1 MSEIARA
8 IKQAAARGEQMYLRL
23 CLVDGVDESRRTV
36 ACTPVD
42 GGAALTGVNLQA
54 TESQAA
60 GVVVFPKV
68 GSHVA
73 VGYYDRN
80 NAVVILADEVD
91 KIAVDAHKAIIFNG
105 GQNKGLVKVDAMA
118 GWMAKVH
125 SDLQALKALL
135 MATPVA
141 GNGAPLALAFNPQT
155 PAPQTGD
162 FENDKIKH

>member
-1 MSEIARA
+1 
-8 IKQAAARGEQMYLRL
+8 MYLRL
-23 CLVDGVDESRRTV
+23 CLVDGVDELRRTV

-42 GGAALTGVNLQA
+42 GGAALTDVNLQA
-54 TESQAA
+54 TESQTA
-60 GVVVFPKV
+60 GAVVIPRQ
-68 GSHVA
+68 GSYVA

-80 NAVVILADEVD
+80 NAVVILTDEID
-91 KIAVDAHKAIIFNG
+91 KIAVDARETIIFNG
-105 GQNKGLVKVDAMA
+105 GQNNGMVKVDAMV

-125 SDLQALKALL
+125 SDLQTLKALL

>member
-8 IKQAAARGEQMYLRL
+8 IKRAAARGEQMYLRL
-23 CLVDGVDESRRTV
+23 CLVDGVDELRRTV
-36 ACTPVD
+36 ACTPLG
-42 GGAALTGVNLQA
+42 GGAALTDVNLQA
-54 TESQAA
+54 TESQTA
-60 GVVVFPKV
+60 GAVVFPRP
-68 GSHVA
+68 GSRVT

-80 NAVVILADEVD
+80 NAAVILTDEID
-91 KIAVDAHKAIIFNG
+91 KIAVDARDTIIFNG
-105 GQNKGLVKVDAMA
+105 GQNNGMVKVDAMV

-125 SDLQALKALL
+125 SDLQTLKALL
-135 MATPVA
+135 MAAPVA